1 MIYIPHLLT
10 LARGQSRTRSR
21 SLSRL
26 PLVLLVLGT
35 TSAHAQISHFQH
47 IVFIVQENR
56 TPDNLF
62 QGLCNPPYGSAT
74 SCSTTPSATQ
84 YDIQTGNWLDK
95 TSRTGVTQP
104 TPWSLVGTF
113 DMDHSHSKGFVALCD
128 VNPATG
134 ICRMDGEA
142 KTPCDPGCPMKDA
155 QFGYVDYTT
164 GVLDPYLSMVKQ
176 YGWAN
181 YMFQTNQ
188 GSSWSAHHFAFGG
201 TSAPTTADDA
211 AGIFAADTP
220 FKSGAGC
227 IAPATSSVEV
237 INSSGVE
244 FESIYPCLEHQT
256 LPDILPP
263 GITWRYY
270 TNGVGGLWNAPTGIG
285 HICESTGPGGE
296 CVGTEW
302 TRNDDTTPSHV
313 LSDIAACNL
322 RSVSWVIPTG
332 PNSDHAISNDGGGP
346 SWVASIVN
354 AIGTSTTCDAGTG
367 YWKNTAIIITWDD
380 WGGWYDHEPPPV
392 PAAPQSGYQYG
403 FRVPVIVISAYTR
416 TGYIDNTRF
425 YDFGSFIRFAEHNF
439 GLAEGALNF
448 ADARSPTDMT
458 AFFHLDHVPRIF
470 KTISAPLG
478 ANFFLHD
485 PRPSGDPDDY

>member
-1 MIYIPHLLT
+1 MVCSSHLLT
-10 LARGQSRTRSR
+10 PARGQSRTRSR
-21 SLSRL
+21 SLSLLL
-26 PLVLLVLGT
+26 PVLLVLGT
-35 TSAHAQISHFQH
+35 TSAQAQISHFQH
-47 IVFIVQENR
+47 IVYIVQENR

-62 QGLCNPPYGSAT
+62 QGLCYPPFGSAT
-74 SCSTTPSATQ
+74 SCSTTPSTKQ

-95 TSRTGVTQP
+95 SSKTGVTEP
-104 TPWSLVGTF
+104 TAGSLVGTF

-128 VNPATG
+128 VNAATG

-142 KTPCDPGCPMKDA
+142 KTPCDPSCPTKGA
-155 QFGYVDYTT
+155 QYQYVDYTT

-201 TSAPTTADDA
+201 TSAPTAADDA
-211 AGIFAADTP
+211 AGTFAADTP
-220 FKSGAGC
+220 FKSGTGC

-237 INSSGVE
+237 INSIGVE
-244 FESIYPCLEHQT
+244 FESIYPCLEHPT

-263 GITWRYY
+263 DTTWRYY
-270 TNGVGGLWNAPTGIG
+270 SNGAGGLWNAPTGIG
-285 HICESTGPGGE
+285 HICESTGPGGK
-296 CVGTEW
+296 CVGTDW
-302 TRNDDTTPSHV
+302 TLNDDTTPAHV
-313 LSDIAACNL
+313 LSDIVACNL

-332 PNSDHAISNDGGGP
+332 PNSDHALSNDGGGP

-354 AIGTSTTCDAGTG
+354 AIGNSKTCDAGTG
-367 YWKNTAIIITWDD
+367 YWNNTAIIITWDD

-392 PAAPQSGYQYG
+392 PAAPQNGYQYG
-403 FRVPVIVISAYTR
+403 FRVPLIVISAYTR
-416 TGYIDNTRF
+416 TGYIDNTRY
-425 YDFGSFIRFAEHNF
+425 YDFGSFLRFAEQNF

-470 KTISAPLG
+470 KTISAPLD

-485 PRPSGDPDDY
+485 PRPFGDPDDD